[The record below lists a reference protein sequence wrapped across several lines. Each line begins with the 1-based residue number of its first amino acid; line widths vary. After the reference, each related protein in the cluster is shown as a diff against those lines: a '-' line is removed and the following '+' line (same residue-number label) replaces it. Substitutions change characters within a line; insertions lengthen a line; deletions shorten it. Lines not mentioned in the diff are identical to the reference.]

1 MSSTST
7 LSQSPAVFPQR
18 FPQRS
23 VCHMTICCAL
33 LRSLVHFDVDKRGR
47 RAYNTWDEGR
57 KKSFKRKPTPA
68 KRPQSDPQQRVLPE
82 DNSRAGSK
90 RDWATSSFLRPKPH
104 PNQPG
109 WAGGFKKRVPTTL
122 QQGRTI
128 DNYAVD
134 AQQRPDR

>member
-1 MSSTST
+1 MLTNADGGRIT
-7 LSQSPAVFPQR
+7 
-18 FPQRS
+18 
-23 VCHMTICCAL
+23 
-33 LRSLVHFDVDKRGR
+33 RGMKVAR
-47 RAYNTWDEGR
+47 E
-57 KKSFKRKPTPA
+57 RKPTPT

-122 QQGRTI
+122 QEGRTI

>member
-1 MSSTST
+1 MLTNADGGRIT
-7 LSQSPAVFPQR
+7 
-18 FPQRS
+18 
-23 VCHMTICCAL
+23 
-33 LRSLVHFDVDKRGR
+33 RGMKVAR
-47 RAYNTWDEGR
+47 
-57 KKSFKRKPTPA
+57 KRKPTPT

-128 DNYAVD
+128 ENYAVD
-134 AQQRPDR
+134 AQQRLTASSGARAWYSFIARLGPISELSFNNLNRRSHSKRRTLF

>member
-1 MSSTST
+1 MLTNADGGRIT
-7 LSQSPAVFPQR
+7 
-18 FPQRS
+18 
-23 VCHMTICCAL
+23 
-33 LRSLVHFDVDKRGR
+33 RGMKVAR
-47 RAYNTWDEGR
+47 E
-57 KKSFKRKPTPA
+57 RKPTPT

-128 DNYAVD
+128 ENYAVD
-134 AQQRPDR
+134 AQQRLTASSGARAWYSFITRLGPKSELNFDNLNRRSHSKRRTKKKV

>member
-7 LSQSPAVFPQR
+7 LSQSPAV

-57 KKSFKRKPTPA
+57 KRTQANSNQKAPIRPSTARAPSGQLTRRVQKRLQLTRRVQ
-68 KRPQSDPQQRVLPE
+68 KRL
-82 DNSRAGSK
+82 GS
-90 RDWATSSFLRPKPH
+90 SSFLRPKPH

-109 WAGGFKKRVPTTL
+109 WAGGFKKRLPTTL
-122 QQGRTI
+122 QHGNGI
-128 DNYAVD
+128 PWN
-134 AQQRPDR
+134 AQLLTL